1 MAAQTSRPTSGRDK
15 EPRVGIF
22 WLVNGKLLIDSTP
35 LGRAQPYG
43 DHLTHSRGHDRV
55 WGKFQQRGTAPRAM
69 EYDEPPRGR
78 VVYHTKTGRFALL
91 ADRCI
96 FRDKAVVR
104 KIMSDLNLRSEN
116 TYQGTDAHYRCFARL
131 HGSAEDLF

>member
-55 WGKFQQRGTAPRAM
+55 WGKSQQKGIVSTDI

-78 VVYHTKTGRFALL
+78 VVYHTKTRRFALL

-96 FRDKAVVR
+96 LKDSAMVK

-116 TYQGTDAHYRCFARL
+116 TYQGTDAHYRCYGCL
-131 HGSAEDLF
+131 HGSTGDLF

>member
-1 MAAQTSRPTSGRDK
+1 MATQTSRPTSSQNE
-15 EPRVGIF
+15 EPCVGIF

-55 WGKFQQRGTAPRAM
+55 WGKFQQKGIASADI

-78 VVYHTKTGRFALL
+78 VVYHAKTRRFALL

-96 FRDKAVVR
+96 LRDKAAVK
-104 KIMSDLNLRSEN
+104 KIMSDLNLPSVN
-116 TYQGTDAHYRCFARL
+116 TNQGTDAHYRCYGCL

>member
-55 WGKFQQRGTAPRAM
+55 WGKSQQKGIVSTDI

-78 VVYHTKTGRFALL
+78 VVYHAKTRRFALL

-96 FRDKAVVR
+96 LRDKAVVQ
-104 KIMSDLNLRSEN
+104 KIMSDLNLRSGN
-116 TYQGTDAHYRCFARL
+116 TGKGTDAHYRCFACL
-131 HGSAEDLF
+131 HGSVEDLF